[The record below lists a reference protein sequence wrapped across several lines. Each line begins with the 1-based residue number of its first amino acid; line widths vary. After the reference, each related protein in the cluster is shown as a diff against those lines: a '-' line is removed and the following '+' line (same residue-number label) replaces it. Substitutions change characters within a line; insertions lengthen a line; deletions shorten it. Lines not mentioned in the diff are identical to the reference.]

1 MKTNVFSNETLDA
14 AVKAMSESQEEIKN
28 LREQAKVEP
37 INEVVQR
44 YLMDKL
50 DMTQIEAEEVCN
62 DIQQGI
68 TEFDSQFAANSASE
82 KAILRDKLE
91 SVIKDMEEETRVKY
105 LSGIL
110 TAFQVA
116 QQQELSAEEV
126 TSLQESNAKLSVEDL
141 ISKIETQFNDNFSV
155 ENLAEFVNTNVDASA
170 IIELAHQ
177 IDMSKEEY
185 RFLAAAILCVGQHTG
200 KVKLSE
206 EPIPASLLGALASAG
221 VETLSLTGELK
232 EGKIDLKRWQTVL
245 KWILGALVVCALGVA
260 AIVLVSLF
268 TASLVDV
275 IFTLL
280 GAGFLGMFVT
290 SIISVFVAW
299 NTSEYLLGNLPKL
312 LDLLASVYDQ
322 YIEPITQKVKN
333 WAAIVKG
340 WIDTVVDKVK
350 DKVGSTVKTE
360 EQVETPP
367 TVAQPNPVL
376 A

>member
-1 MKTNVFSNETLDA
+1 MKTNVFSNETLNA
-14 AVKAMSESQEEIKN
+14 AVKAMSESQEEIKD

-50 DMTQIEAEEVCN
+50 DMTQSEAEEVCN

-82 KAILRDKLE
+82 KVILREKLE
-91 SVIKDMEEETRVKY
+91 SVIKDMEEENRVKY

-116 QQQELSAEEV
+116 QQQELSVEEV
-126 TSLQESNAKLSVEDL
+126 TALQESNAKLSVEDL

-350 DKVGSTVKTE
+350 VGSTVKTVE
-360 EQVETPP
+360 PVETPP

>member
-1 MKTNVFSNETLDA
+1 MKTNVFSNETLNA

-44 YLMDKL
+44 YLIDKL
-50 DMTQIEAEEVCN
+50 DMSQSEAEEVCN

-82 KAILRDKLE
+82 KVILREKLE

-206 EPIPASLLGALASAG
+206 ESIPASLLGTLASAG

-275 IFTLL
+275 ILTLL

-290 SIISVFVAW
+290 SIISVFVTW

-322 YIEPITQKVKN
+322 YIEPVTQKVKN

-350 DKVGSTVKTE
+350 GKVGSTVKTE
-360 EQVETPP
+360 KPVETPP

>member
-1 MKTNVFSNETLDA
+1 MKTNVFSNETLNA

-82 KAILRDKLE
+82 KAILREKLE

-322 YIEPITQKVKN
+322 YIEPVTQKVKN

-350 DKVGSTVKTE
+350 NKVGSTVKTE
-360 EQVETPP
+360 EQVQTPP

>member
-1 MKTNVFSNETLDA
+1 MKTNVFSNETLNA

-50 DMTQIEAEEVCN
+50 DMTQSEAEEVCN

-82 KAILRDKLE
+82 KAILREKLE

-221 VETLSLTGELK
+221 VETLSLTG
-232 EGKIDLKRWQTVL
+232 
-245 KWILGALVVCALGVA
+245 
-260 AIVLVSLF
+260 
-268 TASLVDV
+268 
-275 IFTLL
+275 
-280 GAGFLGMFVT
+280 
-290 SIISVFVAW
+290 
-299 NTSEYLLGNLPKL
+299 
-312 LDLLASVYDQ
+312 
-322 YIEPITQKVKN
+322 
-333 WAAIVKG
+333 
-340 WIDTVVDKVK
+340 
-350 DKVGSTVKTE
+350 
-360 EQVETPP
+360 
-367 TVAQPNPVL
+367 
-376 A
+376 

>member
-1 MKTNVFSNETLDA
+1 MKTNVFSNETLNA

-50 DMTQIEAEEVCN
+50 DMTQSEAEEVCN

-82 KAILRDKLE
+82 KAILREKLE

-280 GAGFLGMFVT
+280 GDSFLGMFVT

-350 DKVGSTVKTE
+350 VGSTVKTVE
-360 EQVETPP
+360 PVETPP

>member
-1 MKTNVFSNETLDA
+1 MKTNVFSNETLNA
-14 AVKAMSESQEEIKN
+14 AVKTMSESQEEIKN
-28 LREQAKVEP
+28 LREQAKVAP

-82 KAILRDKLE
+82 KVILREKLE

-206 EPIPASLLGALASAG
+206 ESIPASLLGTLASAG

-275 IFTLL
+275 ILTLL

-290 SIISVFVAW
+290 SIISVFVTW

-322 YIEPITQKVKN
+322 YIEPVTQKVKN

-350 DKVGSTVKTE
+350 GKVGSTVKTDE
-360 EQVETPP
+360 PVETPP

>member
-1 MKTNVFSNETLDA
+1 MKTNVFSNETLNA

-37 INEVVQR
+37 INEVVQC

-50 DMTQIEAEEVCN
+50 DMTQSEAEEVCN

-82 KAILRDKLE
+82 KAILREKLE

-206 EPIPASLLGALASAG
+206 EPIPASLLGALAGAG
-221 VETLSLTGELK
+221 IETLSLTGELK

-280 GAGFLGMFVT
+280 GDGFLGMFVT

-350 DKVGSTVKTE
+350 VGSTVKTVE
-360 EQVETPP
+360 PVETPP

>member
-1 MKTNVFSNETLDA
+1 MKTNVFSNETLNS
-14 AVKAMSESQEEIKN
+14 AVKTMSESQEEIKN

-50 DMTQIEAEEVCN
+50 DMTQSEAEEVCN

-82 KAILRDKLE
+82 KAILREKLE
-91 SVIKDMEEETRVKY
+91 SVIKDMEEENRVKY

-221 VETLSLTGELK
+221 VETLSLTGKLK

-322 YIEPITQKVKN
+322 YIEPVTQKVKN

-360 EQVETPP
+360 KPVETPP

>member
-1 MKTNVFSNETLDA
+1 MKTNVFSNETLNA

-50 DMTQIEAEEVCN
+50 DMTQSEAEEVCN

-82 KAILRDKLE
+82 KAILREKLE

-116 QQQELSAEEV
+116 QRQELSAEEV

-141 ISKIETQFNDNFSV
+141 ISKIENQFNDNFSV

-350 DKVGSTVKTE
+350 VGSTVKTVE
-360 EQVETPP
+360 PVETPP

>member
-1 MKTNVFSNETLDA
+1 MKTNVFSNETLNA

-82 KAILRDKLE
+82 KVILREKLE
-91 SVIKDMEEETRVKY
+91 NVIKDMEEETRVKY

-221 VETLSLTGELK
+221 IETLSLTGELK

-280 GAGFLGMFVT
+280 GDGFLGMFVT

-333 WAAIVKG
+333 WATIVKG

>member
-1 MKTNVFSNETLDA
+1 MKTNVFSNETLNA

-37 INEVVQR
+37 INEVVQC

-82 KAILRDKLE
+82 KVILREKLE

-141 ISKIETQFNDNFSV
+141 ISKIETLFNDNFSV

-221 VETLSLTGELK
+221 IETLSLTGELK

-280 GAGFLGMFVT
+280 GDGFLGMFVT

-350 DKVGSTVKTE
+350 VGSTVKTVE
-360 EQVETPP
+360 PVETPP

>member
-1 MKTNVFSNETLDA
+1 MKTNVFSNETLNA

-44 YLMDKL
+44 YLIDKL
-50 DMTQIEAEEVCN
+50 DMSQSEAEEVCN

-82 KAILRDKLE
+82 KVILREKLE
-91 SVIKDMEEETRVKY
+91 GVIKDMEEETRVKY

-206 EPIPASLLGALASAG
+206 ESIPASLLGALASAG
-221 VETLSLTGELK
+221 IETLSLTGELK

-280 GAGFLGMFVT
+280 GDGFLGMFVT

-350 DKVGSTVKTE
+350 DKVGSTAKTE

>member
-82 KAILRDKLE
+82 KAILREKLE

-350 DKVGSTVKTE
+350 VGSTVKTVE
-360 EQVETPP
+360 PVETPP

>member
-1 MKTNVFSNETLDA
+1 MKTNVFSNETLNA

-50 DMTQIEAEEVCN
+50 DMTQSEAEEVCN

-82 KAILRDKLE
+82 KAILREKLE

-221 VETLSLTGELK
+221 VETLSLTGDLK
-232 EGKIDLKRWQTVL
+232 DGKIDLKRWQTVL

-275 IFTLL
+275 IFMLL
-280 GAGFLGMFVT
+280 GTGFLGMFVT

-340 WIDTVVDKVK
+340 WIDTVVDKVE

>member
-1 MKTNVFSNETLDA
+1 MKTNVFSNETLNA

-82 KAILRDKLE
+82 KVILREKLE
-91 SVIKDMEEETRVKY
+91 NVIKDMEEETRVKY

-221 VETLSLTGELK
+221 IETLSLTGELK

-280 GAGFLGMFVT
+280 GDGFLGMFVT

-350 DKVGSTVKTE
+350 DKVGSTAKTE

>member
-1 MKTNVFSNETLDA
+1 MKTNVFSNETLNA

-44 YLMDKL
+44 YLMAKL
-50 DMTQIEAEEVCN
+50 DMTQSEAEEVCN

-82 KAILRDKLE
+82 KAILREKLE

-221 VETLSLTGELK
+221 IETLSLTGELK

-280 GAGFLGMFVT
+280 GDGFLGMFVT

-350 DKVGSTVKTE
+350 VGSTVKTVE
-360 EQVETPP
+360 PVETPP

>member
-1 MKTNVFSNETLDA
+1 MKTNVFSNETLNA

-37 INEVVQR
+37 INEVVQC

-82 KAILRDKLE
+82 KVILREKLE

-280 GAGFLGMFVT
+280 GDGFLGMFVT

-333 WAAIVKG
+333 WAAVVKG

-350 DKVGSTVKTE
+350 VGSTVKTVE
-360 EQVETPP
+360 PVETPP

>member
-1 MKTNVFSNETLDA
+1 MKTNVFSNETLNA

-28 LREQAKVEP
+28 LREQAKVES

-44 YLMDKL
+44 YLIDKL
-50 DMTQIEAEEVCN
+50 DMTQSEAEEVCN

-82 KAILRDKLE
+82 KVILREKLE

-105 LSGIL
+105 LSGVL

-206 EPIPASLLGALASAG
+206 ESIPASLLGALASAG
-221 VETLSLTGELK
+221 IETLSLTGELK

-280 GAGFLGMFVT
+280 GDGFLGMFVT

-350 DKVGSTVKTE
+350 DKVGSTAKTE

>member
-1 MKTNVFSNETLDA
+1 MKTNVFSNETLNA

-50 DMTQIEAEEVCN
+50 DMTQSEAEEVCN

-82 KAILRDKLE
+82 KVILREKLE

-206 EPIPASLLGALASAG
+206 ESIPASLLGTLASAG

-275 IFTLL
+275 ILTLL

-290 SIISVFVAW
+290 SIISVFVTW

-322 YIEPITQKVKN
+322 YIEPVTQKVKN

-350 DKVGSTVKTE
+350 GKVGSTVKTDE
-360 EQVETPP
+360 PVETPP

>member
-1 MKTNVFSNETLDA
+1 MKTNVFSNETLNA

-50 DMTQIEAEEVCN
+50 DMTQSEAEEVCN

-82 KAILRDKLE
+82 KAILREKLE

-200 KVKLSE
+200 KIKLSE

-312 LDLLASVYDQ
+312 LELLASVYDQ

-333 WAAIVKG
+333 WATIVKG

-350 DKVGSTVKTE
+350 DKVGSTVKIE

>member
-82 KAILRDKLE
+82 KAILREKLE

-105 LSGIL
+105 LSGII

-260 AIVLVSLF
+260 AIVVVSLF

-322 YIEPITQKVKN
+322 YIEPVTQKVKN

-350 DKVGSTVKTE
+350 DKVGSTVKTG

>member
-1 MKTNVFSNETLDA
+1 MKTNVFSNETLNA

-50 DMTQIEAEEVCN
+50 DMTQSEAEEVCN

-82 KAILRDKLE
+82 KAILREKLE

>member
-1 MKTNVFSNETLDA
+1 MKTNVFSNETLNA

-50 DMTQIEAEEVCN
+50 DMTQSEAEEVCN

-82 KAILRDKLE
+82 KAILREKLE

-221 VETLSLTGELK
+221 VETLSLTGDLK
-232 EGKIDLKRWQTVL
+232 DGKIDLKRWQTVL

-333 WAAIVKG
+333 WATIVKG

>member
-1 MKTNVFSNETLDA
+1 MKTNVFSNETLNA

-50 DMTQIEAEEVCN
+50 DMTQSEAEEVCN

-68 TEFDSQFAANSASE
+68 TEFDSQFAANSDSE
-82 KAILRDKLE
+82 KVILREKLE
-91 SVIKDMEEETRVKY
+91 SVIKDMEEATRVKY

-221 VETLSLTGELK
+221 IETLSLTGELK

-280 GAGFLGMFVT
+280 GDGFLGMFVT

-350 DKVGSTVKTE
+350 VGSTVKTVE
-360 EQVETPP
+360 PVETPP

>member
-1 MKTNVFSNETLDA
+1 MKTNVFSNETLNA

-50 DMTQIEAEEVCN
+50 DMTQSEAEEVCN

-82 KAILRDKLE
+82 KAILREKLE
-91 SVIKDMEEETRVKY
+91 GVIKDMEEETRVKY

-206 EPIPASLLGALASAG
+206 KPIPASLLGALASAG

-245 KWILGALVVCALGVA
+245 KWILGALVVCALSVA

-322 YIEPITQKVKN
+322 YIEPVTQKVKN

-350 DKVGSTVKTE
+350 GKVGSTVKTE
-360 EQVETPP
+360 EPVETPP

>member
-1 MKTNVFSNETLDA
+1 MKTNVFSNETLNA

-50 DMTQIEAEEVCN
+50 DMTQSEAEEVCN

-82 KAILRDKLE
+82 KVILREKLE

-221 VETLSLTGELK
+221 VETLSLTGDLK

-280 GAGFLGMFVT
+280 GDGFLGMFVT

-333 WAAIVKG
+333 WAAVVKG

-350 DKVGSTVKTE
+350 VGSTVKTVE
-360 EQVETPP
+360 PVETPP

>member
-1 MKTNVFSNETLDA
+1 MKTNVFSNETLNA

-50 DMTQIEAEEVCN
+50 DMIQIEAEEVCN

-82 KAILRDKLE
+82 KAILREKLE

-221 VETLSLTGELK
+221 VETLSLTGDLK
-232 EGKIDLKRWQTVL
+232 DGKIDLKRWQTVL

-333 WAAIVKG
+333 WATIVKG

>member
-1 MKTNVFSNETLDA
+1 MKTNVFSNETLNA

-37 INEVVQR
+37 INEVVQC

-82 KAILRDKLE
+82 KVILREKLE

-268 TASLVDV
+268 TSSLVDV

-350 DKVGSTVKTE
+350 VGSTVKTVE
-360 EQVETPP
+360 PVETPP

>member
-1 MKTNVFSNETLDA
+1 MKTNVFSNETLNA

-44 YLMDKL
+44 YLIDKL
-50 DMTQIEAEEVCN
+50 DMSQSEAEEVCN

-82 KAILRDKLE
+82 KVILREKLE

-206 EPIPASLLGALASAG
+206 ESIPASLLGTLASAG

-275 IFTLL
+275 ILTLL

-290 SIISVFVAW
+290 SIISVFVTW

-322 YIEPITQKVKN
+322 YIEPVTQKVKN

-350 DKVGSTVKTE
+350 GKVGSTVKTE
-360 EQVETPP
+360 EPVETPP

>member
-1 MKTNVFSNETLDA
+1 MKTNVFSNETLNS
-14 AVKAMSESQEEIKN
+14 AVKTMSESQEEIKN

-50 DMTQIEAEEVCN
+50 DMTQSEAEEVCN

-82 KAILRDKLE
+82 KAILREKLE

-221 VETLSLTGELK
+221 VETLSLTGKLK

-322 YIEPITQKVKN
+322 DIEPVTQKVKN

-360 EQVETPP
+360 KPVETPP

>member
-82 KAILRDKLE
+82 KAILREKLE

-350 DKVGSTVKTE
+350 NKVGSTVKTE

>member
-1 MKTNVFSNETLDA
+1 MKTNVFSNETLNA

-37 INEVVQR
+37 INEVVQC

-50 DMTQIEAEEVCN
+50 DMTQSEAEEVCN

-82 KAILRDKLE
+82 KAILREKLE

-221 VETLSLTGELK
+221 VETLSLTGDLK

>member
-1 MKTNVFSNETLDA
+1 MKTNVFSNETLNA

-50 DMTQIEAEEVCN
+50 DMTQSEAEEVCN

-82 KAILRDKLE
+82 KAILREKLE

-350 DKVGSTVKTE
+350 NKVGSTVKTE

>member
-1 MKTNVFSNETLDA
+1 MKTNVFSNETLNA

-50 DMTQIEAEEVCN
+50 DMTQSEAEEVCN

-82 KAILRDKLE
+82 KVILREKLE

-268 TASLVDV
+268 TASLIDV

-322 YIEPITQKVKN
+322 YIEPVTQKVKN

-340 WIDTVVDKVK
+340 WIDTVVDEVK
-350 DKVGSTVKTE
+350 DKVSSTVKPK

>member
-1 MKTNVFSNETLDA
+1 MKTNVFSNETLNA

-82 KAILRDKLE
+82 KVILREKLE
-91 SVIKDMEEETRVKY
+91 NVIKDMEEETRVKY

-110 TAFQVA
+110 TAFQVV

-221 VETLSLTGELK
+221 IETLSLTGELK

-280 GAGFLGMFVT
+280 GDGFLGMFVT

-322 YIEPITQKVKN
+322 YIEPITQKVKD

-350 DKVGSTVKTE
+350 DKVGSTVNTE

>member
-1 MKTNVFSNETLDA
+1 MKTNVFSNETLNA

-82 KAILRDKLE
+82 KAILREKLE

-322 YIEPITQKVKN
+322 YIEPVTQKVKN

-350 DKVGSTVKTE
+350 NKVGSTVKTE
-360 EQVETPP
+360 EQVETSP

>member
-1 MKTNVFSNETLDA
+1 MKTNVFSNETLNA

-50 DMTQIEAEEVCN
+50 DMTQSEAEEVCN

-82 KAILRDKLE
+82 KVILREKLE

-221 VETLSLTGELK
+221 IETLSLTGELK

-280 GAGFLGMFVT
+280 GDGFLGMFVT

-299 NTSEYLLGNLPKL
+299 NTSEYLLGNLSKL

-350 DKVGSTVKTE
+350 VGSTVKTVE
-360 EQVETPP
+360 PVETPP

>member
-1 MKTNVFSNETLDA
+1 MKTNVFSNETLNA

-50 DMTQIEAEEVCN
+50 DMTQSEAEEVCN

-82 KAILRDKLE
+82 KAILREKLE

-116 QQQELSAEEV
+116 QQQEMSAEEV

-322 YIEPITQKVKN
+322 YIEPVTQKVKN

-360 EQVETPP
+360 EQVKTTP

>member
-82 KAILRDKLE
+82 KVILREKLE

-110 TAFQVA
+110 TAFQIA

-170 IIELAHQ
+170 IIDLAHQ